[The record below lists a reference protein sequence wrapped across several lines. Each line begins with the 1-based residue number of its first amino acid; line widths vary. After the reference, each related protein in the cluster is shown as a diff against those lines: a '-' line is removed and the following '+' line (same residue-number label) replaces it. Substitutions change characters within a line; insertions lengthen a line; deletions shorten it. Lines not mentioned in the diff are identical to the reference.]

1 MEIFLDTNTVSSFIL
16 NQKDGANTMDQMQT
30 ISTVSKNLG
39 TSSRM
44 LRYYEQIGLIESQRV
59 EDYAYRVYDEQAI
72 RRLRQIIIL
81 RKLRVPVKQIRE
93 IFGNRSALGIIEV
106 FEKNIR
112 ELDEQMTALS
122 TVKSILSRLVRE
134 LQEKANLNLQLDY
147 LGDSSVFAVVD
158 NISFPKNTIQEETSM
173 EDLNKAN
180 ETLQKLE
187 DRDVRII
194 YLPPMTVAAA
204 RFSGK
209 AEYGVGPEATGMIEK
224 FVYET
229 ELLKKKPD
237 ARGMGFDC
245 SREDLRVVVGPT
257 PTAYEAWVSIPE
269 DMEVE
274 APLAKKTFGGGMYAA
289 HVLRDWNFQDWTLL
303 QEWVSESER
312 YEEAGGPCFEEILN
326 YYNLMNN
333 GAKME
338 DTQIDLLLP
347 IKEMTK

>member
-1 MEIFLDTNTVSSFIL
+1 MDQRQTIGTVS
-16 NQKDGANTMDQMQT
+16 N
-30 ISTVSKNLG
+30 NLG
-39 TSSRM
+39 ISSRM
-44 LRYYEQIGLIESQRV
+44 LRYYEQIGLIESKRV
-59 EDYAYRVYDEQAI
+59 ENYAYRVYDEEAI
-72 RRLRQIIIL
+72 RRLRQIILL
-81 RKLRVPVKQIRE
+81 RKLRVSVKQIRE
-93 IFGNRSALGIIEV
+93 LFGNSSALGVIEV

-134 LQEKANLNLQLDY
+134 LREKANLHLQLDY
-147 LGDSSVFAVVD
+147 LGDNSIFAVVD
-158 NISFPKNTIQEETSM
+158 GISFSKNKIQEETSV
-173 EDLNKAN
+173 EDLNKAA

-187 DRDVRII
+187 DKDVRII

-204 RFSGK
+204 RFSGE

-224 FVYET
+224 FVYEK
-229 ELLKKKPD
+229 ELLKIKPD

-245 SREDLRVVVGPT
+245 SREDLRVQAGAT

-269 DMEVE
+269 DMVVKP
-274 APLAKKTFGGGMYAA
+274 PLVKKTFSGGMYAA
-289 HVLRDWNFQDWTLL
+289 HVLRDWNFQDWRLL

-347 IKEMTK
+347 IKEVTK

>member
-1 MEIFLDTNTVSSFIL
+1 
-16 NQKDGANTMDQMQT
+16 MDQRQT
-30 ISTVSKNLG
+30 IGTVSKNLG
-39 TSSRM
+39 ISSRM
-44 LRYYEQIGLIESQRV
+44 LRYYEQIGLIESKRV
-59 EDYAYRVYDEQAI
+59 ENYAYRVYDEAAI
-72 RRLRQIIIL
+72 RRLRQIILL
-81 RKLRVPVKQIRE
+81 RKLRVSVKQIRE
-93 IFGNRSALGIIEV
+93 LFGNSSALGVIEV

-134 LQEKANLNLQLDY
+134 LREKANLHLQLDY
-147 LGDSSVFAVVD
+147 LGDNSIFAVVD
-158 NISFPKNTIQEETSM
+158 GISFSKNKIQEETSV
-173 EDLNKAN
+173 EDLNKAA

-187 DRDVRII
+187 DKDVRII

-204 RFSGK
+204 RFSGE

-224 FVYET
+224 FVYEK
-229 ELLKKKPD
+229 ELLKIKPD

-245 SREDLRVVVGPT
+245 SREDLRVQAGAT

-269 DMEVE
+269 DMVVKP
-274 APLAKKTFGGGMYAA
+274 PLVKKTFSGGMYAA
-289 HVLRDWNFQDWTLL
+289 HVLRDWNFQDWRLL

-338 DTQIDLLLP
+338 DTQMDLLLP
-347 IKEMTK
+347 IKEVTK